1 MCTSSYLND
10 ANTETFIFILTNHIT
25 HHWFKARSPS
35 KTALAGFFK
44 EEYFVRG
51 FSIAFKSYK
60 QDKGRKMNSH
70 IRRQRFYVVC

>member
-10 ANTETFIFILTNHIT
+10 ANTETFTLILTNHIT
-25 HHWFKARSPS
+25 RHGFKARSRS

-44 EEYFVRG
+44 GEYFVRG

-70 IRRQRFYVVC
+70 MTGQRFYVVC